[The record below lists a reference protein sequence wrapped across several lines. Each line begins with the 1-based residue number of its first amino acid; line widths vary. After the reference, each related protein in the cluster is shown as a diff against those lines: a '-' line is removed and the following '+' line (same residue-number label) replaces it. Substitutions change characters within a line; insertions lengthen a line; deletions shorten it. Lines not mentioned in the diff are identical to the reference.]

1 MVNLLLHVLWVFLM
15 HLLYFQANNK
25 LALAWECELRLIVF
39 ATEHI
44 GKMIGRKTEE
54 KCPVATQGRLC
65 Y

>member
-1 MVNLLLHVLWVFLM
+1 M

-54 KCPVATQGRLC
+54 KCPVATQGWLC